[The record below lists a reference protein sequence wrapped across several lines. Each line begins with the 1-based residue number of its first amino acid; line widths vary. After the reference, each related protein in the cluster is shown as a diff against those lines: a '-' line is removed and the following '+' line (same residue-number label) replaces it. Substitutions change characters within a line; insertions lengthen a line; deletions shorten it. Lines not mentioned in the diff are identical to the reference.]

1 MFGSLQEPGIRTPT
15 LVKRFAPS
23 VAQGIGKLP
32 SASPPVATGDR
43 ESGGLLMWDKVHP
56 PMQGISMSVLAARAR
71 GTFLYNTEPAGPDEY
86 SRF

>member
-1 MFGSLQEPGIRTPT
+1 
-15 LVKRFAPS
+15 
-23 VAQGIGKLP
+23 
-32 SASPPVATGDR
+32 
-43 ESGGLLMWDKVHP
+43 MWDKVHP